1 MFGCTSRLLGR
12 CYLILIGVDLE
23 IFVYITSHCSYI
35 SFLKT
40 GILLPFNR
48 YVNLSHN
55 IILEEKKSM
64 EAGNFNGEHCNFTL
78 YLARGYVML
87 LDKPSLIHSSVY
99 AITCVR
105 NFCSTI
111 FE

>member
-40 GILLPFNR
+40 GIHLPFNR
-48 YVNLSHN
+48 FINLSHD
-55 IILEEKKSM
+55 IFWKEKKSM
-64 EAGNFNGEHCNFTL
+64 EAGKFHGEYCIFIFSERLCHAFGQTK
-78 YLARGYVML
+78 
-87 LDKPSLIHSSVY
+87 LDTFSVY
-99 AITCVR
+99 VITCVK
-105 NFCSTI
+105 NFSLYTI
-111 FE
+111 